1 MRSMPVF
8 AWIKVVSRVLAG
20 LAVVSLAACG
30 GGGGSTAST
39 DGGSGGGGGGGG
51 STVTTSS
58 ITLPTSVEVVSAK

>member
-39 DGGSGGGGGGGG
+39 DGGSGGGGGG

>member
-1 MRSMPVF
+1 MRSMSVF

-20 LAVVSLAACG
+20 LAVVSLVACG

-39 DGGSGGGGGGGG
+39 GGGSGG
-51 STVTTSS
+51 SVTTSS

>member
-1 MRSMPVF
+1 MRSMSLF

-39 DGGSGGGGGGGG
+39 GGDSGGS
-51 STVTTSS
+51 VTTSS